1 MGCSRNEQKNEE
13 FVNTI
18 MSQSQLVQNYHSL
31 EAAPPENLD
40 ENVFFATE
48 NVQDNLINMFNE
60 NDNIPNQQIESDI
73 PTNYIESVEYVD
85 ADQIHPETL
94 AYTENLENTEIIPAE
109 ENIGEFSANIYTEE
123 ELNAADEPVTYEVA
137 EFHDTG
143 QQFFEQGDWLFLSI
157 QN

>member
-1 MGCSRNEQKNEE
+1 MGCRNKQKNEE
-13 FVNTI
+13 FDNTI
-18 MSQSQLVQNYHSL
+18 ISQSHLVQDPHSL

-40 ENVFFATE
+40 ENVVFATE
-48 NVQDNLINMFNE
+48 NVQDNLIHMFNE

-73 PTNYIESVEYVD
+73 TTHYIESVEYVD

-94 AYTENLENTEIIPAE
+94 AYTENLENSEIIPAE
-109 ENIGEFSANIYTEE
+109 ENIGEFSADIYTEE

-143 QQFFEQGDWLFLSI
+143 HQLFQQGDYLPI